1 MKVARKR
8 GHDDPPVAVKP
19 ENFLERPAED
29 VLGQGEPL
37 PLDVRRI
44 GQHEKHAL
52 APDVGE
58 AAVVGQT
65 AVNRGRIE
73 LEVARMHD
81 GPERRLHGES
91 DAVGDR
97 VTDRHKAYR
106 ERTERNRLSGLDLG
120 RLHLVGRSGLF
131 EFMRDH
137 RKRQT
142 SREDR
147 DIQFR
152 QHERERA
159 GMVFVAV
166 RDDRADDAMLVLHK
180 VGDIGD
186 DEIDAEHLLVGEFQS

>member
-1 MKVARKR
+1 
-8 GHDDPPVAVKP
+8 
-19 ENFLERPAED
+19 
-29 VLGQGEPL
+29 
-37 PLDVRRI
+37 
-44 GQHEKHAL
+44 
-52 APDVGE
+52 
-58 AAVVGQT
+58 
-65 AVNRGRIE
+65 
-73 LEVARMHD
+73 
-81 GPERRLHGES
+81 
-91 DAVGDR
+91 
-97 VTDRHKAYR
+97 
-106 ERTERNRLSGLDLG
+106 
-120 RLHLVGRSGLF
+120 
-131 EFMRDH
+131 MRDH